1 MAKAVVTGA
10 SSGIGEAFARH
21 LANMGYDLIIVARR
35 QERLE
40 AIAEELS
47 VNVQI
52 VVADL
57 STDKGMTT
65 VEMLIKADNE
75 IAFLVNNAGFNRTG
89 HFRKVD
95 LSKHLAMIRL
105 HLDATMRLSH
115 AVIPQ
120 MRENKHG
127 AIINVASLG
136 GLVPMPG
143 SATYNATKAYL
154 VSFSESLATE
164 LAYFGITVQALC
176 PGFTRTEIFDSAGY
190 DDMSNIPDILWM
202 SADEVVITSLK
213 AISKKRFLVTPGF
226 HNQLAWRVMQI
237 PIFRMLLKRYTNQSF
252 R

>member
-1 MAKAVVTGA
+1 MATALITGA

-40 AIAEELS
+40 RLAEKVS
-47 VNVQI
+47 VKVDI

-57 STDKGMTT
+57 STDDGMAQVET
-65 VEMLIKADNE
+65 VIQAHDE
-75 IAFLVNNAGFNRTG
+75 IAFLVNNAGFGLTG
-89 HFRKVD
+89 HFGKVS

-105 HLDATMRLSH
+105 HLDATVRLTH

-120 MRENKHG
+120 MCQNKNG

-164 LAYFGITVQALC
+164 LKHSGITVQALC

-190 DDMSNIPDILWM
+190 DDMNNVPDILWM
-202 SADEVVITSLK
+202 SADEVVVTSLN
-213 AISKKRFLVTPGF
+213 AIPKKRHLVTPGF
-226 HNQLAWRVMQI
+226 HNQIAWRIMQI
-237 PIFRMLLKRYTNQSF
+237 PIFHNLLKRYTNQSLQ
-252 R
+252 